1 VGTAVSERCLSVRE
15 VAEYLGVSEKLVR
28 AEIERGRLPAYRV
41 GRVYRVRESA
51 LDALAH
57 ESAPST
63 DRPRTAR
70 ARPIK
75 GEFARLVRQM

>member
-1 VGTAVSERCLSVRE
+1 MSERCLSVRE

-28 AEIERGRLPAYRV
+28 AEIERGRLSAYRV

-51 LDALAH
+51 LDALEH
-57 ESAPST
+57 EPPLSME
-63 DRPRTAR
+63 RPRTAR
-70 ARPIK
+70 ARPVK